1 MFCITEQGSAIL
13 HKAYYRR
20 TSITF
25 VGTDVLAF
33 TRIAAKLLSEA
44 LRNKSK
50 EDVSISRR
58 PNIEECEAFR
68 DAGPPT
74 ACSNRAVSF
83 DLYSVDSIKT
93 PCIHTSNMI
102 ISLR

>member
-1 MFCITEQGSAIL
+1 MLLAAIGL
-13 HKAYYRR
+13 YLLIYNGR
-20 TSITF
+20 SP
-25 VGTDVLAF
+25 L
-33 TRIAAKLLSEA
+33 RIAAKLLSEA

-58 PNIEECEAFR
+58 PNIEEREAFR